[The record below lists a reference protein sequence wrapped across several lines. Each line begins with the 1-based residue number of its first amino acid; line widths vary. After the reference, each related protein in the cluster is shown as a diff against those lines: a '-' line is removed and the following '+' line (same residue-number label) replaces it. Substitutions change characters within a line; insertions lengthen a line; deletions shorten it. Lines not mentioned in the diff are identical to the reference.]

1 MEYRIETDSRE
12 KKSAKKRMSF
22 IRRRPFEVIAHN
34 RKMKAAER
42 RAAALPRAAH
52 VGGIFYAPRA

>member
-22 IRRRPFEVIAHN
+22 IRRRPFKVQCTQSKNES
-34 RKMKAAER
+34 R
-42 RAAALPRAAH
+42 
-52 VGGIFYAPRA
+52 

>member
-22 IRRRPFEVIAHN
+22 IQ
-34 RKMKAAER
+34 R
-42 RAAALPRAAH
+42 RAFEAH
-52 VGGIFYAPRA
+52 CTQSKNESR